1 MKNVSSFILSLILI
15 ATVFAPVTFNLETT
29 QFSTRTVYALD
40 GNGGGD
46 ANLDRFNTALSEER
60 QNQEPTPPTQLPH
73 CMGLVQGVSI
83 SGCIAQIIYY
93 LLFVPTSY
101 LFALTGMFFDFT
113 FAYSINDASYR
124 VPFITQGWAL
134 LRDVVNMF
142 FIFVLLFVA
151 FQTIVGTH
159 GVKTKETIKN
169 VIVIGILI
177 NFSLFATQII
187 VDTSNILARVFYNDD
202 AITITKGGANG
213 VTEATIEKGASGEIP
228 LSAALVNGINPQNLI
243 LNADKVSDIKT
254 AGNANTATGGGAE
267 SLSAGTFILVTI
279 LAIIINIVG
288 MITFLS
294 VGLIFIS
301 RVIGLWFV
309 MIFAPLAFFSYTVPS
324 MRNKP
329 IIGWTQ
335 WWEELFNLSVLAPI
349 FIFFL
354 YLILRFVKE
363 GFNFIDIENLTGI
376 EWVMAIM
383 IPFIFIMI
391 LLLTAKKL
399 ATEYSGT
406 IGKAVTGG
414 ISALGGVAM
423 VAATGG
429 LAAAG
434 RGIGGVMARA
444 SSGETFSQRYAN
456 GQTSGMNNWQ
466 KAKGFVGSKIGMHKV
481 FGAGNVYDRETRK
494 LDDGIGGIINR
505 SQKKVNKVDH
515 ARHVVDEAKNKA
527 GFGDVAWSRL
537 SALQQDKVL
546 AEFKKANKEG
556 IEKDIREGRTTAQ
569 SEADFSRQHYDK
581 AETDYRA
588 ARFASSGIALNA
600 NLTKEDNAVIK
611 KNLTNQYNTSVLKPE
626 IDVQVKAKFEH
637 EKEEA
642 NTKVSGLTRGASQ
655 ANTGSWDPRNLS
667 SLTQDKRESF
677 ATRALT
683 GFASFSSGQIRGA
696 IKNIGFEMGTAQ
708 KDFIKE
714 LTTSLAE
721 ALKQIQIDVK
731 VSGGGAKKKG
741 GDDHGGGG
749 GHH

>member
-1 MKNVSSFILSLILI
+1 VKNVSSFILSLILI
-15 ATVFAPVTFNLETT
+15 ATVFAPVAFNLGTA

-60 QNQEPTPPTQLPH
+60 QNQEPTPPTQLPS
-73 CMGLVQGVSI
+73 CGFGSI
-83 SGCIAQIIYY
+83 SGCIAQVIYY

-414 ISALGGVAM
+414 ISALGGVAV

-429 LAAAG
+429 IAAAG

-444 SSGETFSQRYAN
+444 SRGETLSQRFADP
-456 GQTSGMNNWQ
+456 
-466 KAKGFVGSKIGMHKV
+466 AKRSTMSFQQKV
-481 FGAGNVYDRETRK
+481 FG
-494 LDDGIGGIINR
+494 GIGAGLGVNNIFGKTTTTGGKTTVTSGVGKILNEK
-505 SQKKVNKVDH
+505 QKSVEHTDH
-515 ARHVVDEAKNKA
+515 ARHTIDDAKKKA
-527 GFGDVAWSRL
+527 GFGDVSWSRL
-537 SALQQDKVL
+537 SAPQMDKVL
-546 AEFKKANKEG
+546 AEFKKGKKEDLT
-556 IEKDIREGRTTAQ
+556 KDIREGRVAGVE
-569 SEADFSRQHYDK
+569 SEVDYKKREYSK
-581 AETDYRA
+581 AENDYRNPVGKPA
-588 ARFASSGIALNA
+588 IIGPLSKRDEAII
-600 NLTKEDNAVIK
+600 E
-611 KNLTNQYNTSVLKPE
+611 KNLSNNYSKDVLSPN
-626 IDVQVKAKFEH
+626 IDIQVQAKFDA
-637 EKEEA
+637 EKQDAEK
-642 NTKVSGLTRGASQ
+642 TVSPFDRAVSQ

-683 GFASFSSGQIRGA
+683 GFTSFSSGQIRGA
-696 IKNIGFEMGTAQ
+696 IKNIGFDMGTAQ

-731 VSGGGAKKKG
+731 VKGGEKKKG
-741 GDDHGGGG
+741 GDDHGGGA
-749 GHH
+749 HH

>member
-1 MKNVSSFILSLILI
+1 VKNVSSFILSLILV
-15 ATVFAPVTFNLETT
+15 ATVFAPVAFNLQTT
-29 QFSTRTVYALD
+29 QFSTRTAYALD
-40 GNGGGD
+40 GSGEGISGFD
-46 ANLDRFNTALSEER
+46 TAEETVKK
-60 QNQEPTPPTQLPH
+60 ELAEAPTPPNKLPH
-73 CMGLVQGVSI
+73 CMGVVQGVSI

-177 NFSLFATQII
+177 NFSLFATQVI

-213 VTEATIEKGASGEIP
+213 VTEATIEKGVSGEIP

-243 LNADKVSDIKT
+243 LNAEKVSDIKT
-254 AGNANTATGGGAE
+254 VGNANTATGGGAE

-324 MRNKP
+324 MKNKP

-363 GFNFIDIENLTGI
+363 GFNFIDIENLSGI

-383 IPFIFIMI
+383 IPFIFIMV

-444 SSGETFSQRYAN
+444 SRGETLSQRFADP
-456 GQTSGMNNWQ
+456 
-466 KAKGFVGSKIGMHKV
+466 AKRSTMSIPQKV
-481 FGAGNVYDRETRK
+481 FG
-494 LDDGIGGIINR
+494 GIGAGLGANKIFGKTTTTGGKTTVTSGIGKILTDK
-505 SQKKVNKVDH
+505 QKSVEHTDH
-515 ARHVVDEAKNKA
+515 ARHTIDEAKNKA

-537 SALQQDKVL
+537 SAPQMDKVL
-546 AEFKKANKEG
+546 AEFKKGKKEELTKDMKEG
-556 IEKDIREGRTTAQ
+556 RVAGVESEVDYKNKHYSVEELRYRTASGVTGPLSKRDEAIIEKNLSNNYSKDVLSPNIDIQ
-569 SEADFSRQHYDK
+569 
-581 AETDYRA
+581 
-588 ARFASSGIALNA
+588 
-600 NLTKEDNAVIK
+600 
-611 KNLTNQYNTSVLKPE
+611 
-626 IDVQVKAKFEH
+626 VQAKFDA
-637 EKEEA
+637 EKQEA
-642 NTKVSGLTRGASQ
+642 EKTVSPFDRAVSQ

-714 LTTSLAE
+714 LTASLAE

-731 VSGGGAKKKG
+731 VSGGAKKKG

>member
-15 ATVFAPVTFNLETT
+15 ATVFAPVAFNLGTA

-414 ISALGGVAM
+414 ISALGGVAV

-429 LAAAG
+429 IAAAG

-444 SSGETFSQRYAN
+444 SRGETLSQRFADP
-456 GQTSGMNNWQ
+456 
-466 KAKGFVGSKIGMHKV
+466 AKRSTMSFQQKV
-481 FGAGNVYDRETRK
+481 FG
-494 LDDGIGGIINR
+494 GIGAGLGVNNIFGKTTTTGGKTTVTSGVGKILNEK
-505 SQKKVNKVDH
+505 QKSVEHTDH
-515 ARHVVDEAKNKA
+515 ARHTIDDAKKKA
-527 GFGDVAWSRL
+527 GFGDVSWSRL
-537 SALQQDKVL
+537 SAPQMDKVL
-546 AEFKKANKEG
+546 AEFKKGKKEDLTKDIKEG
-556 IEKDIREGRTTAQ
+556 RVAGVESEVDYKNKHYSVEEMRYRATSGVTGALSKRDEAIIEKNLSNNYSKDVISPNIDIQVQAKFDAEKQ
-569 SEADFSRQHYDK
+569 EADKSVSPFD
-581 AETDYRA
+581 RA
-588 ARFASSGIALNA
+588 
-600 NLTKEDNAVIK
+600 V
-611 KNLTNQYNTSVLKPE
+611 
-626 IDVQVKAKFEH
+626 
-637 EKEEA
+637 
-642 NTKVSGLTRGASQ
+642 SQ
-655 ANTGSWDPRNLS
+655 ANTGSWDPRGLS

-683 GFASFSSGQIRGA
+683 GFTSFSSGQIRGA
-696 IKNIGFEMGTAQ
+696 IKNIGFEMGATQ

-714 LTTSLAE
+714 LTASLAE
-721 ALKQIQIDVK
+721 ALKQVQIDVK

-741 GDDHGGGG
+741 GDDHGGG
-749 GHH
+749 HH